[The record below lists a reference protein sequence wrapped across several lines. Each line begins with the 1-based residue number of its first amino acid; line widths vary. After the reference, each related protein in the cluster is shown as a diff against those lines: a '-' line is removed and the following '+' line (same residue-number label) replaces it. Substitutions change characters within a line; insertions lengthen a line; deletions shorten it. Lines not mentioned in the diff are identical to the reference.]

1 MNATS
6 SFHEVVSQF
15 ELGDSPLLKY
25 CQDTPSILA
34 ATITRTRDTASRE
47 VN

>member
-6 SFHEVVSQF
+6 SFHEVVFQF
-15 ELGDSPLLKY
+15 ELGNSPLLNTAKKS
-25 CQDTPSILA
+25 PSILA

>member
-1 MNATS
+1 MNDKS
-6 SFHEVVSQF
+6 SFHEVVFQF
-15 ELGDSPLLKY
+15 EFGIGPLLNPAK
-25 CQDTPSILA
+25 TSPSILA

>member
-1 MNATS
+1 MIAMS
-6 SFHEVVSQF
+6 SFHEVVFQF
-15 ELGDSPLLKY
+15 KLGNSPLLNTAK
-25 CQDTPSILA
+25 TSPSILA

>member
-6 SFHEVVSQF
+6 SFHEVVFQF
-15 ELGDSPLLKY
+15 ELGISPLLNTAK
-25 CQDTPSILA
+25 TSPSILA

>member
-15 ELGDSPLLKY
+15 ELGDSPLLNTAK
-25 CQDTPSILA
+25 TPPSILA
-34 ATITRTRDTASRE
+34 ATIIRTRDTASRE
-47 VN
+47 VI

>member
-1 MNATS
+1 MNAMS
-6 SFHEVVSQF
+6 SFHEVVFQF
-15 ELGDSPLLKY
+15 ELGNSPLLNTAK
-25 CQDTPSILA
+25 TSPSILA